1 LSFIKSIFGF
11 LRFNK
16 RNWKA
21 VVLCLFAA
29 TVFWFFNALNKTYTT
44 NISFPLAVDFNSS
57 NYVAVKPLPE
67 EVRIN
72 VTGIGWS
79 LFRRSLGVK
88 VPSLVI
94 PLERPSEVKKIVGST
109 LPGLFSNQ
117 LEGLDIN
124 FVLTDT
130 LYLNIQ
136 PKAGRWIKVSLKNV
150 DSYLQKNY
158 TSVSDVRI
166 IPDSIFIE
174 GPMNQVTRLKEPVEL
189 SLIQNNIDENFRQD
203 VEVILLDNQFIRRN
217 PPTVAVAFDVEKL
230 VTLNDSVKL
239 TLQNIPGG
247 SKPAVGKSYI
257 KCVFAIC
264 ESMAADFRSDSVHA
278 IVDLNGFKRGSIKVV
293 PKFIGLPPHSKVL
306 KVDTVRIRL

>member
-1 LSFIKSIFGF
+1 
-11 LRFNK
+11 
-16 RNWKA
+16 
-21 VVLCLFAA
+21 VLCLFAA

-44 NISFPLAVDFNSS
+44 NISFPLDIDFNSS

-150 DSYLQKNY
+150 DSYLKKNY

-174 GPMNQVTRLKEPVEL
+174 GPMSQITKLKEPVEL
-189 SLIQNNIDENFRQD
+189 SLTQNNIDENFRQD
-203 VEVILLDNQFIRRN
+203 VEVILPDNQFIRRN

-230 VTLNDSVKL
+230 VEQTDSVKL
-239 TLQNIPGG
+239 TLQNIPGS
-247 SKPAVGKSYI
+247 SKPVIGKSYI
-257 KCVFAIC
+257 NCVFAIC

-278 IVDLNGFKRGSIKVV
+278 IVDLKGFKRGSIKVV
-293 PKFIGLPPHSKVL
+293 PKFTGLPPHSKVL

>member
-1 LSFIKSIFGF
+1 
-11 LRFNK
+11 
-16 RNWKA
+16 
-21 VVLCLFAA
+21 VLCLFAA

-150 DSYLQKNY
+150 DSYLKKNY

-174 GPMNQVTRLKEPVEL
+174 GAMSQVTKLKEPVEL
-189 SLIQNNIDENFRQD
+189 SLTQNNIDENFRQD
-203 VEVILLDNQFIRRN
+203 VEVILPDNQFIRRN

-230 VTLNDSVKL
+230 VEQTDSVKL
-239 TLQNIPGG
+239 TLQNIPGS
-247 SKPAVGKSYI
+247 SKPVIGKSYI
-257 KCVFAIC
+257 KCVFAIR
-264 ESMAADFRSDSVHA
+264 ESMVSDFRSDSVHA
-278 IVDLNGFKRGSIKVV
+278 VVDLKGFKRGSIKVV
-293 PKFIGLPPHSKVL
+293 PKFSGLPPHLKVL